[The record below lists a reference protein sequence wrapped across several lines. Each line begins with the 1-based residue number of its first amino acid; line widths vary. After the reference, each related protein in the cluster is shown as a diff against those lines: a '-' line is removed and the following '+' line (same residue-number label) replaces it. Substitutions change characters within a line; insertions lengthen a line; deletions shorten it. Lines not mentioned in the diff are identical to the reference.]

1 MANLTWLKKYNLL
14 IFDEIDSTNSEA
26 LRLACVCRIGNF
38 VVWARSQTN
47 GRGRQ
52 GSVWESGRG
61 NLFLSILLNE
71 NIPISK
77 QPQMSFVTALA
88 AFDLIYSLA
97 KQASVFPDIKL
108 KWPNDILVNGK
119 KISGILLE
127 SLSFK
132 DNASLVVG
140 IGVNVKTT
148 PDNVNQAITSLAD
161 EGVSNVELE
170 EVINNFML
178 NFEKYCS
185 IWQQSGFIEIR
196 KLWLKKAAKLNEV
209 ISVDDGKDKIAGIFK
224 DIDFSGGIR
233 LRAADGKIHSL
244 PAGQVFFGDDNNE

>member
-26 LRLACVCRIGNF
+26 LKLARVCRIGNF
-38 VVWARSQTN
+38 VIWARSQTR

-52 GSVWESGRG
+52 GSIWESGQG

-88 AFDLIYSLA
+88 AFDLIHSLT
-97 KQASVFPDIKL
+97 KQASIFPDIKL
-108 KWPNDILVNGK
+108 KWPNDVLVNGR

-127 SLSFK
+127 SLSFN

-148 PDNVNQAITSLAD
+148 PDNINQPITSLAD
-161 EGVSNVELE
+161 VGVSNVEIE
-170 EVINNFML
+170 EVINIFML
-178 NFEKYCS
+178 SFEKFCS
-185 IWQQSGFIEIR
+185 IWQQLGFIEIR
-196 KLWLKKAAKLNEV
+196 KLWLKKAAKLNEFV
-209 ISVDDGKDKIAGIFK
+209 SVNDGKGKITGIFK

-233 LRAADGKIHSL
+233 LRATDGKIHSL
-244 PAGQVFFGDDNNE
+244 SAGQVFFGDDSNE